1 MHDMA
6 YARFGSGEERQ
17 SADAILATKA
27 RMRSHSG
34 DATIGEQVSAT
45 VVAYGML
52 FKWMIGLKSMEM
64 QQPRKTEE
72 KNDLHKVRQ

>member
-6 YARFGSGEERQ
+6 YTRFGSGKERQ

-34 DATIGEQVSAT
+34 DATIEVSAT

-64 QQPRKTEE
+64 QQPTNTEE
-72 KNDLHKVRQ
+72 KNDLHKVRK